1 MAAITTLRGALATA
15 LTNAGVWSVFSFPP
29 ATLLANSVVVTPSD
43 PYIVPSNNDHITVLP
58 LANFRILMA
67 VPAFDNQGNLKGI
80 TPSIDI
86 SDVVSSAVINQIVDE
101 LEITAFGDTSHR
113 YVAGLQSGTF
123 TIDFM
128 NDWASSEVSQT
139 LNDAFGKTLSVSVI
153 TVKGTAVSAANPT
166 YQFSILVNNLT
177 PIGSAGVAE
186 IATSS
191 ITFTVNSA
199 ITVSPSVAF

>member
-1 MAAITTLRGALATA
+1 MAIYLNNNVGVKLAT
-15 LTNAGVWSVFSFPP
+15 NAAP
-29 ATLLANSVVVTPSD
+29 T
-43 PYIVPSNNDHITVLP
+43 
-58 LANFRILMA
+58 
-67 VPAFDNQGNLKGI
+67 

-86 SDVVSSAVINQIVDE
+86 SDLVSSAVINQIVDE
-101 LEITAFGDTSHR
+101 LEITAMGDTAHR
-113 YVAGLQSGTF
+113 FVAGLQSGTF

-128 NDWASSEVSQT
+128 NDWANTEISQT
-139 LNDAFGKTLSVSVI
+139 LNDAFGKTLAVSVI

-191 ITFTVNSA
+191 ITFTVNSV
-199 ITVSPSVAF
+199 ITVSPTVAF